1 MLYILYCLNE
11 SSRTLILSARL
22 FFFKQ
27 KTAYEMRISDWSSD
41 VCSSDLPRDHIAIRP
56 ANLHL
61 RARIEHQEAFA
72 VGVRLHL
79 PDEIEIDDR
88 RAMDALEAPRI
99 EALFQILH
107 RFAQDQR
114 VVARL
119 DAHVI
124 VSRLDAFGLV
134 GIEAE
139 ALAAHMY
146 VEW

>member
-1 MLYILYCLNE
+1 
-11 SSRTLILSARL
+11 
-22 FFFKQ
+22 
-27 KTAYEMRISDWSSD
+27 MRRRHTRCAL
-41 VCSSDLPRDHIAIRP
+41 VTGVQTCALPIY
-56 ANLHL
+56 LHL

-124 VSRLDAFGLV
+124 ARRLDAFDRV
-134 GIEAE
+134 DIAAE
-139 ALAAHMY
+139 DLAAILDEIGRGSWRERGSQY
-146 VEW
+146 G